1 MTDQTHGAAVRLDR
15 LVQRYRGSD
24 RAAVDDVSLDI
35 APGEFMTFLGPSGSG
50 KTTTLSMV
58 AGFAA
63 PTSGRILVDGQDISR
78 LPAHKRNLGMVFQQ
92 YALFP
97 HMTAA
102 KNVAFPLHRRGVDKA
117 TGHARAMDALKLVH
131 LDHLADRLPK
141 QLSGGQQQ
149 RVAVAR
155 AIVYNPPVL
164 LMDEPLGALDKKLR
178 EQLQIEIARIHREL
192 GVTIIFVTHDQ
203 EEALALSDRIAVF
216 NEGRIAQV
224 GTAKEL
230 YESPATLFVAR
241 FLGDSNVF
249 TGRVDPDGRT
259 LTGDGWTLHTPP
271 AHHIAASSHAAIVVR
286 PERMRVLDHAGS
298 GPTPG
303 NVLDADVVD
312 VVYLGTHRR
321 VELRFRDGGSGA
333 VREPAGKESA
343 ASRGDVVRV
352 TWSPE
357 HSVLVPEHR

>member
-1 MTDQTHGAAVRLDR
+1 MTDRTPGAAVRLER
-15 LVQRYRGSD
+15 LVQHYKGSD
-24 RAAVDDVSLDI
+24 HPAVDDVSLEV

-58 AGFAA
+58 AGFVA
-63 PTSGRILVDGQDISR
+63 PTSGRILVDGQDLSG
-78 LPAHKRNLGMVFQQ
+78 LPPYRRNLGMVFQQ

-97 HMTAA
+97 HMSAV
-102 KNVAFPLHRRGVDKA
+102 KNVAFPLRRRKVGKA
-117 TGHARAMDALKLVH
+117 EAHARAIEALKLVH
-131 LDHLADRLPK
+131 LDHLADRLPR

-155 AIVYNPPVL
+155 AIVYDPPVL

-216 NEGRIAQV
+216 NEGRIEQV

-230 YESPATLFVAR
+230 YENPATLFVAR

-249 TGRVDPDGRT
+249 PGRVDSGGRIVI
-259 LTGDGWTLHTPP
+259 GDGWKLHAPP
-271 AHHIAASSHAAIVVR
+271 GHGVASGSRAAIVVR
-286 PERMRVLDHAGS
+286 PERLRMLAHDEPAPHG
-298 GPTPG
+298 G
-303 NVLDADVVD
+303 NVLDAEVAD

-321 VELRFRDGGSGA
+321 IDLRFRDGSRGA
-333 VREPAGKESA
+333 VRRPAGE
-343 ASRGDVVRV
+343 GDGATDGDTVRV

-357 HSVLVPEHR
+357 HSVLVPDLG

>member
-1 MTDQTHGAAVRLDR
+1 MTDQNRGAAVRLEQ
-15 LVQRYRGSD
+15 LFQTYRGVD
-24 RAAVDDVSLDI
+24 RPAVDDVSLDI

-50 KTTTLSMV
+50 KTTTLNMV
-58 AGFAA
+58 AGFVT
-63 PTSGRILVDGQDISR
+63 PTSGRVLVGGEDLSG
-78 LPAHKRNLGMVFQQ
+78 LPTHKRNLGMVFQQ

-97 HMTAA
+97 HMSAA
-102 KNVAFPLHRRGVDKA
+102 RNVAFPLHRRGVNKKDA
-117 TGHARAMDALKLVH
+117 EARAMKALKLVH

-155 AIVYNPPVL
+155 AIVYDPPVL

-178 EQLQIEIARIHREL
+178 EQLQIEIARIHRDL

-216 NEGRIAQV
+216 NDGRIEQV

-241 FLGDSNVF
+241 FLGDSNTF
-249 TGRVDPDGRT
+249 CGRVEPDGKT
-259 LTGDGWTLHTPP
+259 IVGDGWTLHAPP
-271 AHHIAASSHAAIVVR
+271 SHQVTAGSTAAIVVR
-286 PERMRVLDHAGS
+286 PERVRVLGARDEVSLGW
-298 GPTPG
+298 
-303 NVLDADVVD
+303 NVLDAEVTD

-321 VELRFRDGGSGA
+321 LDLQFGDGARGA
-333 VREPAGKESA
+333 VRESAGGESHA
-343 ASRGDVVRV
+343 VRGERVRI

-357 HSVLVPEHR
+357 QSVLVPDRT